1 MDDLRVEIV
10 QSEALWERVVTA
22 LRRAIVMGEFAP
34 GSHLKEPVL
43 AQRFGISRLPIREA
57 LAQLDR
63 EGLVRIEP
71 RRGAFVIGVTHQD
84 ISDIYACRLMLE
96 TYAIR
101 QAAGRVGDDDVAL
114 LDMLCDQ
121 MSAAV
126 TANQPQLV
134 ATADMAFHRK
144 IVALSGNRALSSAW
158 EPLAPLIETI
168 LGIAEVTCRDLPVA
182 AHSHWEMTRALEQHD
197 PDRAEALIDPHLR
210 HGEDLV
216 HEAIESVREAE
227 RAV

>member
-1 MDDLRVEIV
+1 MDGLRVEIV

-43 AQRFGISRLPIREA
+43 AQRYGISRLPVREA

-71 RRGAFVIGVTHQD
+71 RRGAFVVGVTHQD
-84 ISDIYACRLMLE
+84 IGDIYACRAMLE

-101 QAAGRVGDDDVAL
+101 QAASRAEAGDVAL

-121 MSAAV
+121 MDAAV
-126 TANQPQLV
+126 AANQPQLV

-144 IVALSGNRALSSAW
+144 VVALSGNRALSSAW

-168 LGIAEVTCRDLPVA
+168 LGIAEVTCRDLPEA
-182 AHSHWEMTRALEQHD
+182 AHSHREMTRALERHD
-197 PDRAEALIDPHLR
+197 PARAEALMVPHL
-210 HGEDLV
+210 HDGEALV
-216 HEAIESVREAE
+216 HEAIESVRKTE